1 MPAPTDACLGACLD
15 RARCLRGLAAPCLRA
30 PPRRPRRDRRDAA
43 GRGLVATLRA
53 TQHVRA
59 PEPRTRALNGASIN
73 LAWASL
79 RRRRTPSLGVAAPG
93 RVRAVRPF
101 PGQCAISG
109 PRHRCASAS
118 RCAIEM
124 PRRQPAEMLAAPLQ
138 QLPALRRQQKCWHT
152 VMYWALSK
160 ENRRSTLLDQRKNL
174 IKVSGFNAISEAP
187 GGDRRLSG

>member
-1 MPAPTDACLGACLD
+1 MPAWLGCAMPACATAAASSRPT
-15 RARCLRGLAAPCLRA
+15 RRGGS
-30 PPRRPRRDRRDAA
+30 RPRRDPQGHAA
-43 GRGLVATLRA
+43 RPCPRA
-53 TQHVRA
+53 THSRSKRRLHQSRM
-59 PEPRTRALNGASIN
+59 GD
-73 LAWASL
+73 LA
-79 RRRRTPSLGVAAPG
+79 RPRTPSLGVAAPG

-101 PGQCAISG
+101 AGQCAISG